1 MKPIAFLLLF
11 SVCTCQVV
19 AQDKAGDDISP
30 AGNETPDEAAVASEN
45 ASCPDCTPAERLIVD
60 LNYYKQVLNILEQ
73 IDQQRNKIN
82 PVFLQ
87 SVHAALIGSR
97 PELAALLKAEAEAR
111 KPPPPPLPVVKVK
124 KPAKKPVVSV
134 KKPALRQ
141 GIEGLIVG
149 HVNEANDELGI
160 KASVVLVSN
169 KRPRSLNVDG
179 VIEHNGR
186 SYKVLE
192 VRLVEDLKKGSRHE
206 VYLQEQT
213 SKKIH
218 QVPWK

>member
-82 PVFLQ
+82 PGLLQ
-87 SVHAALIGSR
+87 SVHAVLIETW
-97 PELAALLKAEAEAR
+97 PELETLLKTKPEAPT
-111 KPPPPPLPVVKVK
+111 PPPPPVVKVK
-124 KPAKKPVVSV
+124 KPAKKPVVTV
-134 KKPALRQ
+134 KKPAPRQ

-149 HVNEANDELGI
+149 HVNEENDELGI

-169 KRPRSLNVDG
+169 GRPRSLNVGG
-179 VIEHNGR
+179 VIKHNQR

-192 VRLVEDLKKGSRHE
+192 VRHVEDMKKGNRHE